1 MSAKYNAIAA
11 KLKAMRASALTEA
24 DFIALTEKKTVNEI
38 SSYLKATNAYGDVFS
53 VIDEHNAHRGQ
64 MEQLMNKKLVL
75 EFKKIY
81 AFMDGQDADLIRF
94 FFIRREIEFLKREIH
109 YIYTREER
117 SSRRW
122 TDEEFKSNFFIN
134 GGKINR
140 DLIRDAKSLE
150 DYAQACKGT
159 MYEEPLKRAVDFKAD
174 FFMLGMIFDDYYY
187 RNLWK
192 AINSLP
198 KSEAEG
204 FKKIIGSS
212 ADMLNIMWI
221 YRGKKYFNFANETI
235 FTYLLPVRY
244 RLSGDLIRSLV
255 TSSDEEVYMSAV
267 RDTPYRELF
276 DGIDDGLAVEEN
288 FEYMMGKIA
297 KSVFRST
304 SLSDI
309 AAYSKLKEWEI
320 WRITTVIEGVRYG
333 RAPELIRKH
342 IRAAEERGVK

>member
-1 MSAKYNAIAA
+1 MGAKYTAITA
-11 KLKAMRASALTEA
+11 KLKAMHASALTEE

-38 SSYLKATNAYGDVFS
+38 FAYLKATDAYGDVFS
-53 VIDEHNAHRGQ
+53 IIDDNNAHRGQ
-64 MEQLMNKKLVL
+64 MEHLMNKKLVL

-81 AFMDGQDADLIRF
+81 RFMDNQNADLIRF

-117 SSRRW
+117 NGRHW
-122 TDEEFKSNFFIN
+122 TDEEFRSNFFIN
-134 GGKINR
+134 GKKINR
-140 DLIRDAKSLE
+140 DAIRNAKSLE
-150 DYAQACKGT
+150 DCVEACRGT
-159 MYEEPLKRAVDFKAD
+159 IYEEPLKRAVQFNAD

-192 AINSLP
+192 AINNLP
-198 KSEAEG
+198 KDEAEG
-204 FKKIIGSS
+204 FGKIIGSS

-221 YRGKKYFNFANETI
+221 YRGKKYFNFPNETI

-244 RLSGDLIRSLV
+244 RLSDGVIRSLV
-255 TSSDEEVYMSAV
+255 NSSDEEGFISAV
-267 RDTPYRELF
+267 RETPYAELF

-297 KSVFRST
+297 KSVFRTT
-304 SLSDI
+304 SISAI
-309 AAYSKLKEWEI
+309 AAYSRLREWEI

-333 RAPELIRKH
+333 RSAGLIRKH
-342 IRAAEERGVK
+342 IRTSEERGVV